1 MKILALESSAVAAS
15 AALCED
21 EMLLGQTYLH
31 TGLTHS
37 QTLLPMAAGLLE
49 QCGLKPQDLDL
60 IAVAAGPGSFTGLR
74 IGVAAAKGLAWAA
87 ELPCAGCS
95 TLEAMAWSLAGF
107 QGEVCA
113 AMDARRHQVYNARFQ
128 VNGTAPHRLTPDRAI
143 ALADLVKELEGTSV
157 PQIIVGDGAQLCYDA
172 LTAAGIPAIL
182 APPNLRMQSAWG
194 VARMGLELARTG
206 QTVSPGELV
215 PMYHRLSQAERER
228 LEREEAAELG
238 APEEP
243 EDRVGDGHRHAVG
256 HDKTDA
262 GVQRLRAE
270 RRQHGRDLEVADEE
284 AVERAARH
292 GDEERQQHRQ
302 RRGKPRLADEN
313 AEEHSAQAASGA
325 DGQIHAAGDH
335 RRGHRQR
342 QKSQLDHLAEQ
353 AHGIRQC
360 QEVIADD
367 GEYHE
372 HEKKHKRED
381 KLVLMRGFFQLLH
394 YFAAPFPLFFLGAN
408 SRSAEVVTA
417 MMMIAPVAR
426 SCQ

>member
-60 IAVAAGPGSFTGLR
+60 IA
-74 IGVAAAKGLAWAA
+74 VAAAKGLAWAA

-157 PQIIVGDGAQLCYDA
+157 PQIVVGDGAQLCYDA
-172 LTAAGIPAIL
+172 LTAAGIPAVL

-215 PMYHRLSQAERER
+215 PVYHRLSQAERER
-228 LEREEAAELG
+228 LEREEAA
-238 APEEP
+238 
-243 EDRVGDGHRHAVG
+243 
-256 HDKTDA
+256 
-262 GVQRLRAE
+262 
-270 RRQHGRDLEVADEE
+270 
-284 AVERAARH
+284 
-292 GDEERQQHRQ
+292 
-302 RRGKPRLADEN
+302 
-313 AEEHSAQAASGA
+313 
-325 DGQIHAAGDH
+325 
-335 RRGHRQR
+335 
-342 QKSQLDHLAEQ
+342 
-353 AHGIRQC
+353 
-360 QEVIADD
+360 
-367 GEYHE
+367 
-372 HEKKHKRED
+372 KK
-381 KLVLMRGFFQLLH
+381 Q
-394 YFAAPFPLFFLGAN
+394 
-408 SRSAEVVTA
+408 TT
-417 MMMIAPVAR
+417 
-426 SCQ
+426 